1 MWLCSAPLPPSDIR
15 VVSVDHDQITFTGT
29 PPPDS
34 EEFSYSLRISS
45 DFRGYSHSET
55 VRNMKS
61 HTFSNLKSGTRY
73 QLELR
78 SVVNGVF
85 SVPVYCLHSTGETH
99 RDHHTLKT
107 HR

>member
-1 MWLCSAPLPPSDIR
+1 MWLCSAPLPPSDIE
-15 VVSVDHDQITFTGT
+15 VVSVDQDQITFSWRS
-29 PPPDS
+29 PPDS

-45 DFRGYSHSET
+45 DFWGHSHSET
-55 VRNMKS
+55 VRKMK
-61 HTFSNLKSGTRY
+61 HTFSGLKSGTRY

-99 RDHHTLKT
+99 RDHHTLKI